1 MKHLLNGDFEVFGT
15 ACPGAGMETIR
26 DMADAKVQKLTKK
39 DIVVLWG
46 GSNDIA
52 RNNSLTS
59 IKFIKKFLTEA
70 IHTNVILISAPHR
83 HDLISK
89 SCVNMEVKVFNE
101 KLQKMQKVLKK
112 LRC

>member
-1 MKHLLNGDFEVFGT
+1 
-15 ACPGAGMETIR
+15 METIR
-26 DMADAKVQKLTKK
+26 DMADVKVQNLTKK
-39 DIVVLWG
+39 DIVVLWE

-70 IHTNVILISAPHR
+70 IHTNVTLISAPHR